1 MPPFEDFIET
11 LRQAH
16 WAIAQAADHLWKREG
31 CSPAYRDAALAR
43 DDSRDALALA
53 SVPEDGLGTPSA

>member
-1 MPPFEDFIET
+1 MPPSEDLIEA

-16 WAIAQAADHLWKREG
+16 WAIARAADHLWKSEG
-31 CSPAYRDAALAR
+31 CSPAYRNAALAR
-43 DDSRDALALA
+43 DDSRDALARA